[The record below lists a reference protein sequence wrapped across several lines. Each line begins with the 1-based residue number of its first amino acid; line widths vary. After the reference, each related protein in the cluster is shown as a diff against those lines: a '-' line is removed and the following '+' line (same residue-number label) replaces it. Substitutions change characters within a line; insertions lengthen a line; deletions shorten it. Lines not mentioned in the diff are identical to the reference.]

1 MNAIISTLLGLHGPA
16 VYAAITVLVF
26 LEAAAFV
33 GLVIPS
39 ETAVIVGGVLAS
51 RGNLSLPLLAGLV
64 GVAAVAGDS
73 MGYLIGRRFGEAIQ
87 HSRAGQWVGTARW
100 DRAHAYVQS
109 HGAWAV
115 VLGRWVGVM
124 RALVPATAG
133 MVRLPYRRFLT
144 ANVLGG
150 VIWVAGV
157 LALGYLAAG
166 SITAAQN
173 ALGYFSAAATGGLIL
188 GIAVA
193 IVLVLRKR
201 HRGSNAAPAAASP
214 QDLRGLVDAPA
225 MAREQL

>member
-1 MNAIISTLLGLHGPA
+1 MNSVISTLLSLHGPA

-39 ETAVIVGGVLAS
+39 ETAVVVGGVLAS
-51 RGNLSLPLLAGLV
+51 RGNLSLPLLAGFV
-64 GVAAVAGDS
+64 AVAAVTGDTL
-73 MGYLIGRRFGEAIQ
+73 GYVIGRRFGPAIQ
-87 HSRAGQWVGTARW
+87 LSRAGRWVGTARW

-115 VLGRWVGVM
+115 VLGRWVGVL

-144 ANVLGG
+144 ANVVGG
-150 VIWVAGV
+150 VAWVAGV

-166 SITAAQN
+166 SITSVQGTLGLISTIGAAAF
-173 ALGYFSAAATGGLIL
+173 ALAMIIAMVLRRRRRERVRLRDVEPGSAAS
-188 GIAVA
+188 V
-193 IVLVLRKR
+193 V
-201 HRGSNAAPAAASP
+201 ASP
-214 QDLRGLVDAPA
+214 
-225 MAREQL
+225 